1 MRDDRRAETE
11 RCLCLLLWLTSPSSQ
26 LPAQIALA
34 GNLSEGAWW
43 STALTWTYSSE
54 SWQSPSS
61 SLPRLSGVWFRRR
74 GGWGVGGGVRVSGGR
89 GSGWVGDKL
98 HRLRI
103 LENVAFSKMT
113 SSEIC
118 PLCLGAGSSY
128 FYLLTYSFFCFLIQF
143 LLPLLPLLHC
153 YESPLF
159 SPSPALYFLLSLS

>member
-1 MRDDRRAETE
+1 M
-11 RCLCLLLWLTSPSSQ
+11 
-26 LPAQIALA
+26 
-34 GNLSEGAWW
+34 
-43 STALTWTYSSE
+43 
-54 SWQSPSS
+54 
-61 SLPRLSGVWFRRR
+61 
-74 GGWGVGGGVRVSGGR
+74 RVSGGR